1 MKTRVCQPR
10 KLAGGVILGREN
22 ETYYV
27 IKCNALDRDTERRFK
42 GELKNFVRSFSC
54 VEEVKEFADQ

>member
-10 KLAGGVILGREN
+10 KLAGGCVLGKEGDVF
-22 ETYYV
+22 YA
-27 IKCNALDRDTERRFK
+27 IKCNALDRDTERRLK
-42 GELKNFVRSFSC
+42 AELKEFVRGFSC

>member
-1 MKTRVCQPR
+1 MKARVCQPR
-10 KLAGGVILGREN
+10 KLAGGSVIGKEGDL
-22 ETYYV
+22 YFV
-27 IKCNALDRDTERRFK
+27 IKCNALGRDTERQFK

>member
-1 MKTRVCQPR
+1 MKARVCQPR
-10 KLAGGVILGREN
+10 KLAGGSVIGKEGDL
-22 ETYYV
+22 YFV